1 MCVCVVGGCM
11 VKVVTSACTL
21 AMCIYTGN
29 VYLHVEIY
37 CWLHMASFTDLS
49 VNYAIFLACLS
60 SV

>member
-1 MCVCVVGGCM
+1 M
-11 VKVVTSACTL
+11 VKVVISACTL

-29 VYLHVEIY
+29 VCLHVEIY